1 MKRKIFDLGKRI
13 RHFRKSHGYSILD
26 LKNILANNGYPVSE
40 KTIYKWENNETCPEI
55 KVLKI
60 LAIIFDVSLST
71 FFDENISRQALND
84 SELNF
89 ITTLRAN
96 ADFRK
101 IILLIT
107 KKEKEV
113 FRHANRTRCEA

>member
-1 MKRKIFDLGKRI
+1 MKRKNFDLGKRI

-113 FRHANRTRCEA
+113 FRHANRTRSEA

>member
-113 FRHANRTRCEA
+113 FRHANRTRSEA